1 MKTIAARRRDT
12 DDVRPLVGL
21 LDLTSSEQVIA
32 MCSRVFPDEPL
43 SDRAVAA
50 DYRVIAERLDAL
62 AGLHIGGRG
71 ACLAGETHA
80 FQDVCDRAGKEC
92 AQPEQCSSRR
102 DRR

>member
-43 SDRAVAA
+43 SDRARLVLA
-50 DYRVIAERLDAL
+50 DLFDE
-62 AGLHIGGRG
+62 IGRSDGG
-71 ACLAGETHA
+71 SG
-80 FQDVCDRAGKEC
+80 D
-92 AQPEQCSSRR
+92 
-102 DRR
+102 